1 MSKRTIA
8 VSGYVLVL
16 ALATGVLCGVAIR
29 AGALIP
35 AAIPVAMIPVVGL
48 YFLRPDE
55 EFAGWVFLTAA
66 LGGTYLDG
74 GAPFEF
80 AGALGIATLAE
91 LGTAT
96 SSGIS
101 FLANFR
107 SVCSMFR
114 RLASCSTA

>member
-8 VSGYVLVL
+8 VSGYVFVL
-16 ALATGVLCGVAIR
+16 ALATAVLCQVAIR
-29 AGALIP
+29 AGVLIP

-55 EFAGWVFLTAA
+55 ELAGWVLFTAA

-80 AGALGIATLAE
+80 AGALAIAPLAG
-91 LGTAT
+91 LGAW
-96 SSGIS
+96 
-101 FLANFR
+101 R
-107 SVCSMFR
+107 
-114 RLASCSTA
+114 